1 MARRVVGSSSS
12 PSFSSSSSPSSSSA
26 RRPPHRQRIVAIA
39 VAPTLALL
47 CVAIFG
53 CKGGARANVAEEQ
66 KQMFDE
72 EGIQRGSFLNGQ
84 WVSYPQ
90 HGAPD
95 RCATSVEEKSALEA
109 IYNKMGGTGWTT
121 KWNLVKCP
129 CLHQWHGVVCDAQG
143 NIVSLDLSQN
153 GLTGTIAS
161 EFSGLKW
168 LNSLKLYANALTG
181 CIPAFFG
188 ELPNLQTLYLQNNK
202 LVGAVPHSVANLP
215 YLVSVFVDTPLDED
229 AALCDSK

>member
-1 MARRVVGSSSS
+1 MGRPRR
-12 PSFSSSSSPSSSSA
+12 
-26 RRPPHRQRIVAIA
+26 RHRIVAFSA
-39 VAPTLALL
+39 LRMLALICAVL
-47 CVAIFG
+47 VG
-53 CKGGARANVAEEQ
+53 SMGGALANVAEDQ

-109 IYNKMGGTGWTT
+109 IYNKMGGHGWTT

-143 NIVSLDLSQN
+143 HIVSLDLSQN

-161 EFSGLKW
+161 EFSSLKW

-181 CIPAFFG
+181 CIPTFFG
-188 ELPNLQTLYLQNNK
+188 ALPNLQTLYLQNNQ

-215 YLVSVFVDTPLDED
+215 YLVSIFVDTPKDND
-229 AALCDSK
+229 AAICDSK